1 MNKWFYSRIVKAA
14 SIITTYVVGV
24 LCLLLVTVVVYYA
37 VRKDGIRYEN
47 LENFQDSQAYADA
60 LDEQVNGLLSYLHTE
75 LESADTRAGESGD
88 HSEGYLVENR
98 FLEGYS
104 NISYQ
109 LYDSSGKQILSNN
122 SLTEGQL
129 MQLGNFII
137 LDFGKGTVDTDYVKN
152 MDFQEY
158 PERVTES
165 ALAGKRL
172 VIGVDTSFPVRDRL
186 SVARD
191 TFFEIRDSSNI
202 MMTLE
207 AFLYA
212 VLILL
217 YVHLA
222 ITAGQREKKDKVT
235 LRPEDYIPLEFLL
248 LLGCI
253 GVGLFWVLMYEL
265 IEKAGVDRFSVLTA
279 SMPALVIHTSIV
291 VVYLSIVRRV
301 KAKVEWKHTL
311 LKQFADRIAKASEF
325 KNVVLQTILTFV
337 IFMSV
342 NYVCIVY
349 GNLPVKIILAGVD
362 LLMCGQLI
370 RWSLQRMEMY
380 NSINMIN
387 RGELDRYHLDITHF
401 RKGSERTLAE
411 AINSIGNS
419 FTKMLDEN
427 TRAERMKADLITNVS
442 HDIKTPLTSII
453 NYVDLLKGLK
463 LDNDEAEEYLR
474 VLDEKSQRL
483 KTLAEDLVEASRIS
497 SGSVKVELE
506 TMDFRELLLQAG
518 GEFEG
523 LLKEREL
530 ELITEVPE
538 GAVLVK
544 ADRRHMWRVVENLFS
559 NAAKYSMPGTRVYAE
574 LFQDGDAA
582 VFTLK
587 NISGQPLNIRA
598 EELMERFMRADSSR
612 TTKGNGLGLSIAK
625 DLTVL
630 QGGGFNILLDGDLF
644 KAVIRLPMDEGS
656 SDTVLNSEEL
666 RENL

>member
-1 MNKWFYSRIVKAA
+1 
-14 SIITTYVVGV
+14 
-24 LCLLLVTVVVYYA
+24 
-37 VRKDGIRYEN
+37 
-47 LENFQDSQAYADA
+47 
-60 LDEQVNGLLSYLHTE
+60 
-75 LESADTRAGESGD
+75 
-88 HSEGYLVENR
+88 
-98 FLEGYS
+98 
-104 NISYQ
+104 
-109 LYDSSGKQILSNN
+109 
-122 SLTEGQL
+122 
-129 MQLGNFII
+129 
-137 LDFGKGTVDTDYVKN
+137 
-152 MDFQEY
+152 
-158 PERVTES
+158 
-165 ALAGKRL
+165 
-172 VIGVDTSFPVRDRL
+172 
-186 SVARD
+186 
-191 TFFEIRDSSNI
+191 
-202 MMTLE
+202 
-207 AFLYA
+207 
-212 VLILL
+212 
-217 YVHLA
+217 
-222 ITAGQREKKDKVT
+222 
-235 LRPEDYIPLEFLL
+235 
-248 LLGCI
+248 
-253 GVGLFWVLMYEL
+253 MYEL

-342 NYVCIVY
+342 NYICIVY

-506 TMDFRELLLQAG
+506 IMDFRELLLQAG

-523 LLKEREL
+523 LLKERGL

-587 NISGQPLNIRA
+587 NISEQPLNIRA

-630 QGGGFNILLDGDLF
+630 QGGGFNVLLDGDLF
-644 KAVIRLPMDEGS
+644 KAVVRILLDEGA
-656 SDTVLNSEEL
+656 SDTALNSEEL
-666 RENL
+666 REDL

>member
-14 SIITTYVVGV
+14 SIIATYVVGV

-88 HSEGYLVENR
+88 QSEGYLVENR

-109 LYDSSGKQILSNN
+109 LYDSSGEQILSNN

-152 MDFQEY
+152 MDFQGY

-222 ITAGQREKKDKVT
+222 ITAGQREKKDKVI

-265 IEKAGVDRFSVLTA
+265 IENAGVDRFSVLTA

-342 NYVCIVY
+342 NYICIVY

-419 FTKMLDEN
+419 FTKMLDE
-427 TRAERMKADLITNVS
+427 
-442 HDIKTPLTSII
+442 
-453 NYVDLLKGLK
+453 
-463 LDNDEAEEYLR
+463 
-474 VLDEKSQRL
+474 KSQRL

-530 ELITEVPE
+530 ELITDVPE

-574 LFQDGDAA
+574 LFPDGDAA

-587 NISGQPLNIRA
+587 NISEQPLNIRA

-656 SDTVLNSEEL
+656 SDTALNSEEL